1 MAGYRQIH
9 TKIWKDEWFSELEP
23 DEKMLFIYLF
33 SNELASIAGIY
44 KIPLKIM
51 VFETGLD
58 KGFILETLAKFEQ
71 ANKVFYENGVVWVAN
86 MSRYHANASD
96 TTKKKVMK
104 DLEMIEDCPIKQKYM
119 KVVWGIDTT
128 INIKTGYQYQSL
140 KDKDKDKDKDKTKA
154 ETKSGAGAVF
164 TLYENNI
171 GTISSIVSE
180 KIKEAVEEFPP
191 DWIESAIQVAVENNV
206 RKWSYIRAILDRW
219 QVEGFKSNGKKPK
232 AEEEVDMKGYTDATI
247 YK

>member
-1 MAGYRQIH
+1 MPKANYWIKLFHEVLDDPKMFELTGDLYRRAIELFLLAGVTDDKGKLPPVKTIAFRLRITKEQLISDIEQLVETGIITFADGVYIVTNFEKRQAPATNAERQKTYRQARHKEAYYGNESVTQSVTQSENNVTQKTQPCYID
-9 TKIWKDEWFSELEP
+9 KIRREE
-23 DEKMLFIYLF
+23 I
-33 SNELASIAGIY
+33 
-44 KIPLKIM
+44 
-51 VFETGLD
+51 
-58 KGFILETLAKFEQ
+58 
-71 ANKVFYENGVVWVAN
+71 
-86 MSRYHANASD
+86 R
-96 TTKKKVMK
+96 
-104 DLEMIEDCPIKQKYM
+104 
-119 KVVWGIDTT
+119 
-128 INIKTGYQYQSL
+128 
-140 KDKDKDKDKDKTKA
+140 KDKT
-154 ETKSGAGAVF
+154 SGAGAVF

-247 YK
+247 YN